1 MNGKAMHLSCSR
13 RGHTLELVTGTK
25 TYFMDLG
32 LVRAGHKVLSRSQ
45 VFSCDRHKLGP
56 NP

>member
-45 VFSCDRHKLGP
+45 DFSCDRHKLGP